1 MQLNKNKSKNTNF
14 KSIQDLIFLVII
26 VFLVVLSSFNSQAQV
41 KNLFKYSTF
50 YASASMASP
59 FAVSQQFYVDGV
71 AGSGQLV
78 EITEQIESNYV
89 FSIGLRKVARFDYQV
104 KKGRFYDGSENEIS
118 DYATISNAP
127 GLEYL
132 FEYSAVRNRGDIFTQ
147 QEYKVR
153 YIHNR
158 FAIKAAYVN
167 DGLINLKYTL
177 GEIRY
182 RQKFGN
188 LDLTAGIA
196 HRSHPVYGY
205 SPVNA
210 WFAIPANK
218 HWWQL
223 ANEFGY
229 FSDPNQHWTK
239 DGELIA
245 KTDREFYTY
254 HFGRAVTEYNNREL
268 EALGLVQELSAVFGF
283 DYYYNKEN
291 FWIHGWSSFY
301 PIHKGLNDF
310 SYIYPDKKFEWD
322 AGLILGSKINKHLGL
337 FIEGRHLKF
346 WDIKSYQMKAG
357 VNYLI
362 F

>member
-1 MQLNKNKSKNTNF
+1 MKKL
-14 KSIQDLIFLVII
+14 LIILLLLIGNII
-26 VFLVVLSSFNSQAQV
+26 FFTLPAKGQI

-50 YASASMASP
+50 YTSASMSAP
-59 FAVSQQFYVDGV
+59 FAENKQFMVNGT

-78 EITEQIESNYV
+78 ELTDQAEFNYI
-89 FSIGLRKVARFDYQV
+89 FTAGLRKIARFDYQV
-104 KKGRFYDGSENEIS
+104 KKGQFYDGSENEVT
-118 DYATISNAP
+118 DYAVISNAP
-127 GLEYL
+127 GIEYL
-132 FEYSAVRNRGDIFTQ
+132 FEYSAVRDRGIKFSQ
-147 QEYKVR
+147 QEYKLR

-158 FAIKAAYVN
+158 FAVRAAYVN
-167 DGLINLKYTL
+167 DGLIDLKYTL

-182 RQKFGN
+182 RQKLGAF
-188 LDLTAGIA
+188 DLTAGIA

-205 SPVNA
+205 SPVDA

-229 FSDPNQHWTK
+229 YSDEDEVWTFH
-239 DGELIA
+239 GEIIA
-245 KTDREFYTY
+245 ESDREFYTY
-254 HFGRAVTEYNNREL
+254 HFGDAVNDYNKREL
-268 EALGLVQELSAVFGF
+268 EELGLVQELSAVFGI
-283 DYYYNKEN
+283 DYYYHKPT

-310 SYIYPDKKFEWD
+310 SYIYADNKFEWD
-322 AGLILGSKINKHLGL
+322 AGLIIGAKLNKRVGL

-346 WDIKSYQMKAG
+346 WEITSYQCKAG
-357 VNYLI
+357 INYLI